1 MKGTSI
7 GLGCSVLG
15 LFVFMGMGSESYAT
29 IPYAGAGGP
38 FPGFGPGIGMPVLVG
53 GKEYSH
59 DTDSSTIGA
68 GIVGPPPFDPQ
79 QIVAWDGLGGT
90 VDVTDYT
97 GTRPTWTPDDQM
109 DAIAHHRD
117 FAYGELKEDIA
128 HLIFSIDDM
137 SYAYPGGLGGPVAL
151 VPVPSAGPI
160 LTPVGPIAGAGEIS
174 YELGTAF
181 GAGPSTVGTWATQ
194 AMINGMPLPDDIDG
208 TEVWGPEPPGA
219 DADKYSLDMDIFST
233 PVPGGAVS
241 VWNGSGTGYISHAMI
256 AGAVISLLGP
266 DVDPDNINLDA
277 LMVQDVLESPDHFD
291 GTPAGPG
298 GDEIIF
304 SIRQIP
310 SAGDPSGY
318 YATGS
323 ELFVLPAF
331 GPATFLAHGGHL
343 WDKGYALGAFNVG
356 GLQNPHILDVNAIE
370 AVGEFSTPE
379 PASLTLVMLGIT
391 ACVRR
396 RS

>member
-1 MKGTSI
+1 MKSTSL

-15 LFVFMGMGSESYAT
+15 LIVFVGMGSESHAT
-29 IPYAGAGGP
+29 IPYAGAGGA

-59 DTDSSTIGA
+59 DFDASTIGA
-68 GIVGPPPFDPQ
+68 GAVGPPPFDPQ

-97 GTRPTWTPDDQM
+97 GTRPTWTPDDPM
-109 DAIAHHRD
+109 DAIAHHAD
-117 FAYGELKEDIA
+117 FAYDEVKTEVA

-137 SYAYPGGLGGPVAL
+137 SYAYPGGLGGPAVL

-160 LTPVGPIAGAGEIS
+160 PTPVGPIAGAGEIT
-174 YELGTAF
+174 YELGTSF
-181 GAGPSTVGTWATQ
+181 GAAPSSVGTWATQ

-208 TEVWGPEPPGA
+208 TEVWGPEPPSA
-219 DADKYSLDMDIFST
+219 DADKYSLDMDIFSGT
-233 PVPGGAVS
+233 S
-241 VWNGSGTGYISHAMI
+241 VWNGAGTPYIAHASI
-256 AGAVISLLGP
+256 VGAVVSLLGS
-266 DVDPDNINLDA
+266 DVDPDLINLDA
-277 LMVQDVLESPDHFD
+277 LMVHDVLEDPDRFD
-291 GTPAGPG
+291 GSPVGPG

-310 SAGDPSGY
+310 SPGDPSGY

-323 ELFVLPAF
+323 ELFVLPAL
-331 GPATFLAHGGHL
+331 GPASFLSHGGHL
-343 WDKGYALGAFNVG
+343 WDKGYALFAFNVSG
-356 GLQNPHILDVNAIE
+356 PQNPHILDVNAIE

-379 PASLTLVMLGIT
+379 PASLTLAVLGFT
-391 ACVRR
+391 ACLKRR
-396 RS
+396 NRH